1 MNNLAPRPTTL
12 DDNVKMTVITRKFGI
27 KPNEISLKRFLL
39 LESKLELEKTL
50 LSYNTRLK

>member
-1 MNNLAPRPTTL
+1 MNNLAPRPTPL